1 MWSFECQ
8 PNGPRANVTRANV
21 TRHISRALTALAVT
35 SALVVA
41 FVPSSTA
48 GQSTADQNQRRDEVA
63 RELESLQRQLNEA
76 DAEEA
81 QLMAELRVA
90 SARKKKL
97 DAVTASLEA
106 RVLAAEIDLDIAQAT
121 FDEVDARYQAAA
133 RRTAQ
138 MKSKMEQAKSILEEQ
153 AVSSFVNYGSESDEK
168 FQQFIASSNWQELNK
183 ISTFL
188 DVIGEEQDKVI
199 DRYRSLRDEAQSA
212 EEAESLAREAARA
225 LRDDVASK
233 KTAIDAV
240 RNEQIQATREV
251 AKEIEE
257 ERRLIAVLRQR
268 QDAFESRMAA
278 LKRESD
284 SIGELLRRRQAGQVP
299 GQPGNSTLGWPL
311 TTVRIT
317 SEFGPR
323 LHPIYGTERMHNG
336 LDFGASTGT
345 PIFAGADGV
354 VIAAG
359 ERGGYGNAVII
370 DHGASLSTLYAHQS
384 SMAVSVGDLVK
395 RGQVIGYVGSTGF
408 STGPHLH
415 FEVRVNG
422 APVDPM
428 LYL

>member
-1 MWSFECQ
+1 MSLECQ

-21 TRHISRALTALAVT
+21 TRHTGRALTGLAV
-35 SALVVA
+35 ALVLVVA
-41 FVPSSTA
+41 FLPSSTA
-48 GQSTADQNQRRDEVA
+48 GQSVADQNQRRDEVA
-63 RELESLQRQLNEA
+63 RELESLRRQLNEA

-106 RVLAAEIDLDIAQAT
+106 RVLAAEIDLDIAQVA
-121 FDEVDARYQAAA
+121 FDEVDARYQVAA

-153 AVSSFVNYGSESDEK
+153 AVSSFMSHGSESDEK
-168 FQQFIASSNWQELNK
+168 FQQFIESSNWQELNK

-199 DRYRSLRDEAQSA
+199 DRYRSLRDEAQAA
-212 EEAESLAREAARA
+212 EEAESLAREAARV
-225 LRDDVASK
+225 LRDDVVSK